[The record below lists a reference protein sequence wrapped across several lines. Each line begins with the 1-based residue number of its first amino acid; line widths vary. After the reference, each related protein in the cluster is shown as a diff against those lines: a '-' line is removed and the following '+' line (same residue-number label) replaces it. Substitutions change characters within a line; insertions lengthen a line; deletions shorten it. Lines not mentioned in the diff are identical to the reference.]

1 MKAVKVLSQKCSTI
15 LIHVPS
21 ETTSFR
27 NNHLKQPAS
36 AANAAE
42 YEIVTDQK
50 IILLIFGDYKTKV
63 CQNRKVNLSNEES

>member
-1 MKAVKVLSQKCSTI
+1 MVEDRHIKLSI
-15 LIHVPS
+15 IMIHV
-21 ETTSFR
+21 SFR

-63 CQNRKVNLSNEES
+63 CQNRKVNSSNEES

>member
-42 YEIVTDQK
+42 
-50 IILLIFGDYKTKV
+50 
-63 CQNRKVNLSNEES
+63 